1 MIHKNP
7 RTDFCRTEYS
17 LEADS
22 LPEVTQD
29 YPFKSLNQAVVQV
42 NIVLAAGYRNTRL
55 P

>member
-7 RTDFCRTEYS
+7 RTDFCRTEDS

-29 YPFKSLNQAVVQV
+29 SPFKSLNQAVVQV
-42 NIVLAAGYRNTRL
+42 NIALAAGYKKIPL